1 MIFAPRVARQD
12 SSLGLNPE
20 FSTAW
25 QSGEAQVKIKKRKGK
40 IVDTRD
46 SKIKR
51 SRFKSGIRA
60 SRKKR
65 VKFCKAA
72 YKLHPLS
79 GERNISGISWRER
92 GRGWMQLR
100 ELIRRPCSD
109 VLRNIS
115 RVARDSGFRAKEGRK
130 YHFKLEPWLIHV
142 VEYVSRLFFFSLFA
156 HCFPRIC
163 QIITYEQY
171 ACRDRIV

>member
-1 MIFAPRVARQD
+1 
-12 SSLGLNPE
+12 
-20 FSTAW
+20 
-25 QSGEAQVKIKKRKGK
+25 
-40 IVDTRD
+40 
-46 SKIKR
+46 
-51 SRFKSGIRA
+51 
-60 SRKKR
+60 
-65 VKFCKAA
+65 
-72 YKLHPLS
+72 
-79 GERNISGISWRER
+79 
-92 GRGWMQLR
+92 MQLR

-130 YHFKLEPWLIHV
+130 YRFKLEPWLIHV

>member
-79 GERNISGISWRER
+79 GERNISGISWRKER
-92 GRGWMQLR
+92 EEDG
-100 ELIRRPCSD
+100 CSS
-109 VLRNIS
+109 VN
-115 RVARDSGFRAKEGRK
+115 
-130 YHFKLEPWLIHV
+130 
-142 VEYVSRLFFFSLFA
+142 
-156 HCFPRIC
+156 
-163 QIITYEQY
+163 
-171 ACRDRIV
+171 